1 MQANVSLHCDFV
13 DIGVNFNQS
22 IQYINE
28 NDKSVSLTIVPTK
41 PLNSTNVTIYIGDG
55 PGNASISNS
64 KYLYIHLMSSM
75 YNHCKLFYV

>member
-28 NDKSVSLTIVPTK
+28 NDKSISLTIVLTK
-41 PLNSTNVTIYIGDG
+41 PLNSTSVTVYIGDG
-55 PGNASISNS
+55 PGNTSKSNS
-64 KYLYIHLMSSM
+64 KHVYVYLMSSM
-75 YNHCKLFYV
+75 YDHCKLFYV